1 MKIRKKTFLK
11 KSVNIAEKI
20 VNFNKQQKGK
30 QHPSDLATHIK
41 ILTRR
46 QMVQRLSITQARVK
60 GSNKSEILQNEIHQI
75 IDSSY

>member
-30 QHPSDLATHIK
+30 RRPSDLAAHIK
-41 ILTRR
+41 IFTRR
-46 QMVQRLSITQARVK
+46 QIVQRLSIT
-60 GSNKSEILQNEIHQI
+60 
-75 IDSSY
+75 